1 MIDDLPE
8 NITLRTCI
16 CRVLLAMRQRRRFLN
31 FERIIVVL
39 IFITWPLHVCCS
51 CKTNWQLIDT
61 MCVSRWPIPKW
72 NLLPS
77 PKKHVLFIFLRLH
90 SLFKFQF
97 NHWNTREMREKFKCD
112 FVSITHLKRNLN
124 MLYCLLYLIS
134 AHEHSST
141 LILEAL

>member
-8 NITLRTCI
+8 NITLCTCI

-39 IFITWPLHVCCS
+39 IFIYSLAVACLLLMQNQLAANRYNVCKSMTHSKIKPLTV
-51 CKTNWQLIDT
+51 T
-61 MCVSRWPIPKW
+61 
-72 NLLPS
+72 
-77 PKKHVLFIFLRLH
+77 KKHVLFIFLCLH

-97 NHWNTREMREKFKCD
+97 NCWNMREMREKFKCD
-112 FVSITHLKRNLN
+112 FVSITHLKRNSIMLN
-124 MLYCLLYLIS
+124 CLLYLIS
-134 AHEHSST
+134 AHSLI